1 MELSRQ
7 SNGKVLLG
15 LGLLFA
21 LLFVVE
27 PSFATAPG
35 GLAKAETF
43 ITNIQTWLYAIAGVV
58 VTLAFIWIGYQVI
71 FNSAGFRD
79 VARVAGGALIIGFAA
94 TMAALLIT

>member
-1 MELSRQ
+1 MELSKDT
-7 SNGKVLLG
+7 SNKFFMG
-15 LGLLFA
+15 LGLVFILMLFIG
-21 LLFVVE
+21 

-35 GLAKAETF
+35 GLAKAPTF

-71 FNSAGFRD
+71 FNAAGFRD
-79 VARVAGGALIIGFAA
+79 VARVAGGALMIGFAA